1 MTTEPTSPP
10 CLDLHR
16 WEGRE
21 AGEDRWGGGGQLMP
35 PPTLG
40 GDSVMVPPYVEG
52 PLYAAARIYIRVY
65 HVTSVMDDGRLWE
78 APSPE

>member
-1 MTTEPTSPP
+1 MTTEPTFPP
-10 CLDLHR
+10 CLDLYR

-35 PPTLG
+35 PPPLG

-52 PLYAAARIYIRVY
+52 PLYAAARISIRVY